1 MPTTIDP
8 ARSADIDS
16 PADIRARFPALAR
29 RHAGHLVAYFDGPG
43 GTQVPQ
49 AVVDAMADYLL
60 HHNANTHWRYPTSE
74 ETDRLLAGAREAL
87 ADLLGATAAEVVFG
101 ANMTTLTFHLGRALG
116 RGWGPGDEI
125 VVTELDHHANVAPW
139 QALARE
145 RGVTLRSVPLVPDAG
160 ELDWAALEG
169 LLSSRTR
176 LLAIGAASN
185 ALGTVND
192 VTRACALA
200 RAVGALSF
208 VDAVH
213 YTPHALVD
221 VQAIGCDFLACSAY
235 KFYGPHVGILYG
247 RRDRLEALDV
257 PKLAPAPDTAPERLE
272 TGTLNHE
279 GIVGAGA
286 AVEFLAS
293 LAGESTRGGTRR
305 DRLGRALGALH
316 QRGQELVARLWTGL
330 EGLEGVRLYGPP
342 PGRPR
347 TPTVGFTVRDR
358 TTDDV
363 ATALAADGVFVS
375 NGDFYATTVVER
387 LGLTA
392 SGLVRAGCACYTT
405 SDEVDRLV
413 DGVRRLAG

>member
-8 ARSADIDS
+8 ARSTDIQ
-16 PADIRARFPALAR
+16 ALAEIRARFPALSR
-29 RHAGHLVAYFDGPG
+29 RHAGHPVAYFDGPG

-49 AVVDAMADYLL
+49 VVVDAMADYLL

-74 ETDRLLAGAREAL
+74 ETDRLLAGARESL
-87 ADLLGATAAEVVFG
+87 ADLLGATPAEVVFG

-116 RGWGPGDEI
+116 RGWGAGDEI
-125 VVTELDHHANVAPW
+125 VITELDHHANVAPW

-145 RGVTLRSVPLVPDAG
+145 RGVTLRSVPVVPATG
-160 ELDWAALEG
+160 ELDWAALER
-169 LLSSRTR
+169 LLSPRTR

-192 VTRACALA
+192 VARACTLA
-200 RAVGALSF
+200 RAAGALSF

-213 YTPHALVD
+213 YAPHALVD
-221 VQAIGCDFLACSAY
+221 VRAIGCDFLACSAY

-247 RRDRLEALDV
+247 RRERLEALDV

-279 GIVGAGA
+279 GIVGSGA
-286 AVEFLAS
+286 AVDFLAS
-293 LAGESTRGGTRR
+293 LAGGGTRR
-305 DRLGRALGALH
+305 DRLERALDGLH

-330 EGLEGVRLYGPP
+330 ERLDGVRLYGPP

-347 TPTVGFTVRDR
+347 TPTVGFTVRGR

-363 ATALAADGVFVS
+363 ATTLAADGVFVS

-387 LGLTA
+387 LGLSA

-405 SDEVDRLV
+405 TDEVDRLV
-413 DGVRRLAG
+413 EGVRRLAG

>member
-1 MPTTIDP
+1 V
-8 ARSADIDS
+8 
-16 PADIRARFPALAR
+16 LA
-29 RHAGHLVAYFDGPG
+29 
-43 GTQVPQ
+43 T
-49 AVVDAMADYLL
+49 
-60 HHNANTHWRYPTSE
+60 
-74 ETDRLLAGAREAL
+74 
-87 ADLLGATAAEVVFG
+87 
-101 ANMTTLTFHLGRALG
+101 
-116 RGWGPGDEI
+116 
-125 VVTELDHHANVAPW
+125 
-139 QALARE
+139 
-145 RGVTLRSVPLVPDAG
+145 G
-160 ELDWAALEG
+160 ELDWAALER
-169 LLSSRTR
+169 LLSPRTR

-200 RAVGALSF
+200 RAAGALTF

-213 YTPHALVD
+213 YAPHALVD
-221 VQAIGCDFLACSAY
+221 VRAIGCDFLACSAY

-247 RRDRLEALDV
+247 RRDRLEALDA

-293 LAGESTRGGTRR
+293 LAGDGTQGSTRR
-305 DRLGRALGALH
+305 DRLARALGALH
-316 QRGQELVARLWTGL
+316 QRGQELVGRLWTGL
-330 EGLEGVRLYGPP
+330 DGLDGIRLYGPP

-347 TPTVGFTVRDR
+347 TPTVGFTVQDR

-363 ATALAADGVFVS
+363 ATALAAEGVFVS

-387 LGLTA
+387 LGLSA

-405 SDEVDRLV
+405 TDEVDRLV
-413 DGVRRLAG
+413 EGVRRLAR